1 MTQVVKEGTMY
12 TADQIQARLREQPFV
27 PFQIVTNSGQTYD
40 VKHPDAVQVGK
51 RSLIIGIASIND
63 PAQFKTASRVAVIHV
78 IDLRDLP
85 DSAPSETDGPA
96 A

>member
-1 MTQVVKEGTMY
+1 MY
-12 TADQIQARLREQPFV
+12 TTAEIRARLRERPFV
-27 PFQIVTNSGQTYD
+27 PFQIVTNSGQSFD
-40 VKHPDAVQVGK
+40 VKHPESVQVGD
-51 RSLIIGIASIND
+51 RSLIIGLASIDD
-63 PAQFKTASRVAVIHV
+63 PAQFKTASRVAMIHV